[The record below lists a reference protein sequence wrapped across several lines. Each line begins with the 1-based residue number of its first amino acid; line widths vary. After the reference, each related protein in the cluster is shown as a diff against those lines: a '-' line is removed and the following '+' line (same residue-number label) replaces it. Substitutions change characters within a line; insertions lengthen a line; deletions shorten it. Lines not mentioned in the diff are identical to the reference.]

1 MAKGG
6 ILGGRGKGGVV
17 GSIAKSVKD
26 DVARSITDPLAQV
39 RDIGQRASE
48 NAKTLGQDVSGGVHD
63 AASDIGAAAKRAE
76 GFANKL
82 GGKAGVGG
90 GVGGINKEDFGTA
103 DIDALRQSMAAQAI
117 TRQGQGVSEDVR
129 SQQMGLAQAL
139 QAQMAGQG
147 PSLAQSQLKQ
157 ATDRNIQQAM
167 AMSQQRGSN
176 PFLAQ
181 RNVTQAAASAGQQ
194 AVAQSA
200 DLRSQ
205 EQLAAQQQLGAVT
218 GQTRSADLQI
228 QQLKDQMAQFY
239 GGQQASNIDM
249 AMKSRQGYNALQA
262 QIQAAKLQANATRSV
277 GQMQAAGGLISGL
290 GAAVIMASDENMK
303 KNIKSADEGKLKDF
317 IDKLKAYQ
325 YEYKDE
331 KHGEGEHSSV
341 MAQDLEKSDLGS
353 TTVIETPEGKMVDYG
368 KLMAPMLAHQKVLSD
383 KISDLEMAL
392 KARKGKGAGNG

>member
-17 GSIAKSVKD
+17 GSALGSAK
-26 DVARSITDPLAQV
+26 DVVVRGTTDPLAQV

-48 NAKTLGQDVSGGVHD
+48 NAKTLGRDVSGGVHD

-82 GGKAGVGG
+82 GGKAGLGG
-90 GVGGINKEDFGTA
+90 GGGINKEDFGTA
-103 DIDALRQSMAAQAI
+103 DIDALRQAMAAQAI

-194 AVAQSA
+194 AAAQSA

-218 GQTRSADLQI
+218 GQTRSADLQT

-239 GGQQASNIDM
+239 GAQQASDIDM

-262 QIQAAKLQANATRSV
+262 QIQAAKLQSNS
-277 GQMQAAGGLISGL
+277 QLAGGAIGGIAAV
-290 GAAVIMASDENMK
+290 GAAAMSDEGMK

-331 KHGEGEHSSV
+331 KHGEGKHSSV

-353 TTVIETPEGKMVDYG
+353 TAVIETPEGKMVDYG

-383 KISDLEMAL
+383 KVSDLEMAL

>member
-17 GSIAKSVKD
+17 GSALGSAK
-26 DVARSITDPLAQV
+26 DVVVRGTTDPLAQV

-48 NAKTLGQDVSGGVHD
+48 NAKTLGRDVSGGVHD
-63 AASDIGAAAKRAE
+63 AAKDIEAAAKRAE
-76 GFANKL
+76 GLANKL

-90 GVGGINKEDFGTA
+90 GGGGINKEDFGTA
-103 DIDALRQSMAAQAI
+103 DIDALRQAMAAQAI
-117 TRQGQGVSEDVR
+117 TRQGLGVSEDVR

-139 QAQMAGQG
+139 QSQMAGQG

-157 ATDRNIQQAM
+157 ATDRNIRQAM

-181 RNVTQAAASAGQQ
+181 RNVAQAAASAGQQ
-194 AVAQSA
+194 AAAQSA

-218 GQTRSADLQI
+218 GQTRSADLQT

-239 GGQQASNIDM
+239 GAQQAADIDM

-262 QIQAAKLQANATRSV
+262 QIQAAKLQSNSQLMGGAL
-277 GQMQAAGGLISGL
+277 GGIAAV
-290 GAAVIMASDENMK
+290 GAAALSDESMK
-303 KNIKSADEGKLKDF
+303 KNIKPADEGKLKDF

-353 TTVIETPEGKMVDYG
+353 TAVVETPEGKMVDYG

-383 KISDLEMAL
+383 KVSDLEMAL
-392 KARKGKGAGNG
+392 KARKGKGANNG

>member
-48 NAKTLGQDVSGGVHD
+48 SAKDLSRDVSGGLKD
-63 AASDIGAAAKRAE
+63 AVKDL
-76 GFANKL
+76 NKL
-82 GGKAGVGG
+82 GEGG
-90 GVGGINKEDFGTA
+90 GGGGGGGINKEDFGTT
-103 DIDALRQSMAAQAI
+103 DIDALRQAMAAQAI
-117 TRQGQGVSEDVR
+117 TRQGLGVSEDVR

-194 AVAQSA
+194 AAAQSA

-218 GQTRSADLQI
+218 GQTRSADLQT

-262 QIQAAKLQANATRSV
+262 QIQAAKLQANATRSA

-290 GAAVIMASDENMK
+290 GAAAIMASDENMK

-353 TTVIETPEGKMVDYG
+353 TAVIETPEGKMVDYG
-368 KLMAPMLAHQKVLSD
+368 KLMAPMLAHHKVLSD
-383 KISDLEMAL
+383 KVSDLEMAL
-392 KARKGKGAGNG
+392 KARKGKGASNG